1 MSKIQHLVALF
12 TSFFILTIACIIDT
26 SAYMNTSA
34 SHISEETFFSALK
47 AECEKYDIGFEIVKE
62 GDEDS
67 LTQEMLDDCINQ
79 LAYYAKSIEAIDLDT
94 AYDVYVDNGDSET
107 ASISPAAYM
116 PYEKTF
122 KKTQRLYCPAST
134 AAYADI
140 CLSVT
145 AVVNADT
152 NDLMSI
158 KSYKTKQEGY
168 FVNFVSWT
176 QDSMK
181 VTPNYAK
188 DTISATATGTMVCQY
203 TIPNA
208 NYVVGYSS
216 EHTITANF
224 SVK

>member
-1 MSKIQHLVALF
+1 MS
-12 TSFFILTIACIIDT
+12 T
-26 SAYMNTSA
+26 
-34 SHISEETFFSALK
+34 SHISEETFFNTLK
-47 AECEKYDIGFEIVKE
+47 SECAKYDIDFEIISKGNEEV
-62 GDEDS
+62 
-67 LTQEMLDDCINQ
+67 LTQEMLNDCINQ
-79 LAYYAKSIEAIDLDT
+79 LTYYASSAESIDLDIS
-94 AYDVYVDNGDSET
+94 YDESDEDN
-107 ASISPAAYM
+107 SISLASYM

-134 AAYADI
+134 AAFADI

-152 NDLMSI
+152 NDLVSI

-176 QDSMK
+176 QESMK

-216 EHTITANF
+216 EHTISANF

>member
-1 MSKIQHLVALF
+1 MSKIQHLVALV
-12 TSFFILTIACIIDT
+12 TAFFILAITCTIDS
-26 SAYMNTSA
+26 SAYMST
-34 SHISEETFFSALK
+34 SHISEETFFNTLK
-47 AECEKYDIGFEIVKE
+47 SECAKYDIDFEIISKGNE
-62 GDEDS
+62 EA
-67 LTQEMLDDCINQ
+67 LTQEMLNDCINQ
-79 LAYYAKSIEAIDLDT
+79 LTYYASSAESIDLDIS
-94 AYDVYVDNGDSET
+94 YDESDEDN
-107 ASISPAAYM
+107 SISLASYM

-134 AAYADI
+134 AAFADI

-152 NDLMSI
+152 NDLVSI

-176 QDSMK
+176 QESVK

-216 EHTITANF
+216 EHTISANF